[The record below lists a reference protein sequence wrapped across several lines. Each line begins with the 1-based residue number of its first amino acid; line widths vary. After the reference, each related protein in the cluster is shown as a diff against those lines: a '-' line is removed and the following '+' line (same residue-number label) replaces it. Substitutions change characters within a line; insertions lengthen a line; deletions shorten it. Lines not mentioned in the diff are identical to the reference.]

1 MPDKASSRWGRTP
14 TVLVLSRKNLQGF
27 AAISILFFLGA
38 FAWLILST
46 NYCSSCGASGLWR
59 YSVLASVPTC
69 LLALLPVVGRK
80 WIPDRV
86 PVSGILS
93 LAAIEVVASCL
104 VLGVAPPFIFENFA
118 QSYDIVYFQSISF
131 PFASGMIILLSVTLG
146 LVSFNVAVAVPE
158 PLKSTENWSLKGC
171 CSRVVRNFLMFLGL
185 MMLIHGYVASSNGLA
200 AFSIMIMSM
209 MMVPLFSLYSWTA
222 KRHRF
227 VRILVGGGTAL
238 SVIEIIPHLT
248 DFIGLM
254 IPSHPFT
261 VIPVFSL
268 FLVCISCTIG
278 EVGVFIPHP
287 VGLSRGGLGRYATV
301 SAVVLLF
308 LYVTWTFT
316 HAAIGVWI

>member
-1 MPDKASSRWGRTP
+1 
-14 TVLVLSRKNLQGF
+14 VLVVNRKNLQRC

-59 YSVLASVPTC
+59 YSVLACVPTC

-80 WIPDRV
+80 WVLDRV

-93 LAAIEVVASCL
+93 LAAIEVVALCL
-104 VLGVAPPFIFENFA
+104 VLGVAPPFIFERFA
-118 QSYDIVYFQSISF
+118 ESYDIVYFQSIPF
-131 PFASGMIILLSVTLG
+131 PFASGMIVLLSVTLG

-158 PLKSTENWSLKGC
+158 PLKYVENWSLKGC

-185 MMLIHGYVASSNGLA
+185 VVLIHGYVASSNSLA
-200 AFSIMIMSM
+200 VFSTMMMSM
-209 MMVPLFSLYSWTA
+209 MLVPLFSLYSWTA
-222 KRHRF
+222 KRHRL
-227 VRILVGGGTAL
+227 VRILVGGGTVL

-254 IPSHPFT
+254 IPSHPFI
-261 VIPVFSL
+261 VIPVLSL

-287 VGLSRGGLGRYATV
+287 VDLSRAGIVGYAAV

-308 LYVTWTFT
+308 LYMTWTFT
-316 HAAIGVWI
+316 HAAIGVWV